1 MHARQDVMGSMR
13 FDASQSLRL
22 GQQMKL
28 SPKMIQSMEILHM
41 ALPALQERIEQ
52 ELESNIALET
62 VEPGLELEGLEE
74 DAVHEELELERREEE
89 RAAREGER
97 ELVVGE
103 GDESADFERLDG
115 MEQAFGNE
123 LYGED
128 STPSMQV
135 VRDQNEIRDGKIDA
149 LNNTPSRGE
158 SLVEQLL
165 KQWMF
170 VETDEETQIV
180 GQVIIGYIGDDGLL
194 DADLETIREQTL
206 ASTGVDYSL
215 ELLER
220 VLKVVQHE
228 LEPPGI
234 AARSRSESLIL
245 QIDAM
250 DEPETEKEEQELTDA
265 RRLIDEFFT
274 DLLENRL
281 PQIEKQS
288 GIDIGR
294 IQDAK
299 EWMARLEL
307 SPGRVLVQEN
317 VRPIVPDVRVEYDS
331 ERDAYIAFLADDPL
345 LHLRVSPS
353 YEALAKDAKADA
365 ETRKFVD
372 HNVRNAA
379 WLIDAI
385 NQRKNTMLR
394 VVNVVI
400 TRQRDFFDHGPQHLK
415 PLPMLEVAEQLDIHV
430 ATVSRAVADKWMETP
445 RGFFPLR
452 RFFSGGLE
460 TSEGKD
466 MSWEAVKEMVREIV
480 DNEDSTSPLSDQA
493 IANALAERG
502 VEIARRTVVKYRE
515 QLGIPKA
522 RIRKDHSN

>member
-1 MHARQDVMGSMR
+1 
-13 FDASQSLRL
+13 
-22 GQQMKL
+22 
-28 SPKMIQSMEILHM
+28 M